1 MASANVILDAVK
13 RDPDATLK
21 AIIAKWK
28 DNADMREL
36 AELAETELPRQE
48 QKEEEI
54 RLQMPAHTLA
64 SWKEELAR
72 TGAVPTPNVHFKE
85 EKGCLFMNDR
95 ADSWTV
101 DETDSGYR
109 EQDLHPNAAPEMRR
123 EHFDN
128 GVRAARTA
136 NNLAR
141 QRPQNWTPLARED
154 ENDVRMEDSQ
164 IRYLTG
170 KKEVDWH
177 RTVKNLANFGAR
189 KGYTEQHFKSAF
201 DRFVSFFNPSLRPTT
216 ENMTA
221 EKIARFLSSLTAPD
235 SKYDIAEQQIKS
247 LVRPAGQK
255 IKTIMA
261 HLKALAE
268 TLYDKVTDAERTV
281 LTDRLL
287 TTGILNMTTGQTR
300 TDIKAAIEYAKRENC
315 TLDWDKMI
323 EAVSR
328 SESVLGMPQTT
339 LPFSGA
345 IQPSILTF
353 NVDTRTPG
361 MYHNGV
367 DPLIRQDLDMSWPQ
381 TDNATRDWYNPHLNA
396 PPPHMHNGPV
406 NPLAQNALNPAAA
419 GAVAQQANN
428 PFEGLMQP
436 ANAALN
442 APAPQRNRAAS
453 LGLEENF
460 MRQAQ
465 QVSGLRSGSQ
475 RNHPDHAPNQV
486 NHVDIVD
493 VLVANIQNGA
503 KELAYQAIRKELE
516 RKRDRNSSRD
526 RDNKDKNSQRNSRT
540 RTNSVDSRDNS
551 RDRTYR
557 ANSGNRPSRDNR
569 SDSRDRTYRDTRYNS
584 RDRDVRDNRSNSRD
598 SRSNRDNY
606 NSNRNNSRDNSYDR
620 NARNRSNDRRDNRD
634 SSRGRDRDRMTGP
647 SRDTSRDRR
656 SNSWS
661 DGQIQKGFNCSSDY
675 DPLKTK
681 RCMKCLTEG
690 SHHEFNCQKYQ
701 MRSRFNCKVCKGG
714 FHWPS
719 ECQDI
724 ETNTGQENC

>member
-177 RTVKNLANFGAR
+177 KTVRNLANFGAR
-189 KGYTEQHFKSAF
+189 RGYTEQHFKSAF

-287 TTGILNMTTGQTR
+287 ATGILNMTTGQTR
-300 TDIKAAIEYAKRENC
+300 TDIKAAIEYAKRENR
-315 TLDWDKMI
+315 TLEWDKMI

-328 SESVLGMPQTT
+328 SESVLGMPQTA

-381 TDNATRDWYNPHLNA
+381 TDNAMRDWYNPHLNA
-396 PPPHMHNGPV
+396 PPPHMHV
-406 NPLAQNALNPAAA
+406 NAPQPQMRERSPPSHAATA
-419 GAVAQQANN
+419 DCLHASKQRSTLSHKTHRTPQ
-428 PFEGLMQP
+428 QP
-436 ANAALN
+436 A
-442 APAPQRNRAAS
+442 QSRNKQITPSKAS
-453 LGLEENF
+453 C
-460 MRQAQ
+460 
-465 QVSGLRSGSQ
+465 
-475 RNHPDHAPNQV
+475 
-486 NHVDIVD
+486 
-493 VLVANIQNGA
+493 
-503 KELAYQAIRKELE
+503 
-516 RKRDRNSSRD
+516 
-526 RDNKDKNSQRNSRT
+526 NK
-540 RTNSVDSRDNS
+540 
-551 RDRTYR
+551 
-557 ANSGNRPSRDNR
+557 
-569 SDSRDRTYRDTRYNS
+569 
-584 RDRDVRDNRSNSRD
+584 
-598 SRSNRDNY
+598 
-606 NSNRNNSRDNSYDR
+606 
-620 NARNRSNDRRDNRD
+620 
-634 SSRGRDRDRMTGP
+634 
-647 SRDTSRDRR
+647 
-656 SNSWS
+656 
-661 DGQIQKGFNCSSDY
+661 
-675 DPLKTK
+675 
-681 RCMKCLTEG
+681 LTP
-690 SHHEFNCQKYQ
+690 
-701 MRSRFNCKVCKGG
+701 R
-714 FHWPS
+714 
-719 ECQDI
+719 
-724 ETNTGQENC
+724 